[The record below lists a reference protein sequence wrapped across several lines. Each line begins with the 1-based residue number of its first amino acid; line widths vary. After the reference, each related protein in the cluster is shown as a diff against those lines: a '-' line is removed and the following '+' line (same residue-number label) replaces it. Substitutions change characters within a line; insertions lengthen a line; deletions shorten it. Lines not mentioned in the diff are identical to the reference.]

1 MADDEQG
8 ERTEQATDA
17 KREEFR
23 RRGQVASTREL
34 GTALIF
40 LFAAMFL
47 NMFGRYYFQNIVG
60 TFEHYFGS
68 SLVAFI
74 RSADISGAVAFLGL
88 KIVFLLGPLFLLA
101 LVIGIGSQ
109 ILQTGFLNVEDALT
123 FDLNKMNPLNAIN
136 RIFSMRG
143 VVELLKSL
151 FKMGIIFVV
160 MYFLLR
166 SEIRKIPYLTGFSV
180 EQLMSYVGSVLFKLL
195 TGTGFFMLAI
205 ALVDYIYQRWQ
216 IERDMMM
223 TKQEV
228 KEEMKSREGDPMIK
242 ARVRKIQREMAM
254 KKMMTEV
261 PKGDVVITNP
271 THIAVVLKY
280 GANLPA
286 PQLIAKGADFVAE
299 KIKEIAREKNIP
311 IIENKPLARTIFKT
325 MKIGQVIPK
334 DLFVAVA
341 EVLSYV
347 YRLKKKKFARTKS
360 TAQKNTKRGTGANQ
374 VRPGPNDRRP
384 EQGV

>member
-1 MADDEQG
+1 MASDEQG

-34 GTALIF
+34 GTAAIF

-47 NMFGRYYFQNIVG
+47 YMFGKYYYANIVD
-60 TFEHYFGS
+60 TFEHFYGGG
-68 SLVAFI
+68 LVAHI
-74 RSADISGAVAFLGL
+74 RSADITGALSFVGL
-88 KIVFLLGPLFLLA
+88 KILYLLGPLFGLS
-101 LVIGIGSQ
+101 LVVGIGSQ
-109 ILQTGFLNVEDALT
+109 VMQTGFLNIEDALSP
-123 FDLNKMNPLNAIN
+123 DINKINPLNALK

-143 VVELLKSL
+143 IVELLKSL
-151 FKMGIIFVV
+151 IKMGVIFVV
-160 MYFLLR
+160 IYFLLR
-166 SEIRKIPYLTGFSV
+166 SELKQIPHLSSYSI
-180 EQLMSYVGSVLFKLL
+180 EQLVTYIGGILFKLL
-195 TGTGFFMLAI
+195 TGAGFFMLAI
-205 ALVDYIYQRWQ
+205 ALADYMYQRWQ

-223 TKQEV
+223 TKQEI

-280 GANLPA
+280 TAGLPA
-286 PQLIAKGADFVAE
+286 PQLIAKGGDLVAE
-299 KIKEIAREKNIP
+299 KIKEIARARNIP

-325 MKIGQVIPK
+325 MKIGQIIPK

-347 YRLKKKKFARTKS
+347 YRLKKKKM
-360 TAQKNTKRGTGANQ
+360 KRSSPRAA
-374 VRPGPNDRRP
+374 

>member
-1 MADDEQG
+1 MANDDQG
-8 ERTEQATDA
+8 EKTEQATDA

-23 RRGQVASTREL
+23 RRGQVASTREF

-40 LFAAMFL
+40 LFASMFL
-47 NMFGRYYFQNIVG
+47 YMFGRYYFQNIVDI
-60 TFEHYFGS
+60 FEHFFGS
-68 SLVAFI
+68 SLVAYI
-74 RSADISGAVAFLGL
+74 RSTDVSGAIAFVGL
-88 KIVFLLGPLFLLA
+88 KILYLLGPLFLVA
-101 LVIGIGSQ
+101 IVIGVGSQ
-109 ILQTGFLNVEDALT
+109 VLQTGFLNVEDALS
-123 FDLNKMNPLNAIN
+123 FDINKMNPLNALN

-143 VVELLKSL
+143 IVELLKSL
-151 FKMGIIFVV
+151 LKMGVISVV
-160 MYFLLR
+160 VYFLIR
-166 SEIRKIPYLTGFSV
+166 GEIKQIPYLTGFSV
-180 EQLMSYVGSVLFKLL
+180 EQLMAYVGTIVFKLL
-195 TGTGFFMLAI
+195 MGAGFFMLAI
-205 ALVDYIYQRWQ
+205 AMVDYLYQRWQ

-242 ARVRKIQREMAM
+242 ARVRKIQRELAM

-280 GANLPA
+280 GEGLPA
-286 PQLIAKGADFVAE
+286 PQLIAKGADFIAE

-347 YRLKKKKFARTKS
+347 YRLKKKKFARGPATNKK
-360 TAQKNTKRGTGANQ
+360 TTKRPLRQ
-374 VRPGPNDRRP
+374 P

>member
-1 MADDEQG
+1 MASDEQG

-23 RRGQVASTREL
+23 RRGQVASSREFA
-34 GTALIF
+34 TAAIF
-40 LFAAMFL
+40 LFAALFL
-47 NMFGRYYFQNIVG
+47 YMFGRHYYVNIVDI
-60 TFEHYFGS
+60 FEHFYGGG
-68 SLVAFI
+68 LVAHI
-74 RSADISGAVAFLGL
+74 RSADTAGAMAFVGL
-88 KIVFLLGPLFLLA
+88 KIFYLLGPLFGLSLL
-101 LVIGIGSQ
+101 IGVASQ
-109 ILQTGFLNVEDALT
+109 VLQTGFLNIEDALSP
-123 FDLNKMNPLNAIN
+123 DLNKINPLNALK

-143 VVELLKSL
+143 VVDLMKSLLK
-151 FKMGIIFVV
+151 MGVIFVV
-160 MYFLLR
+160 IYFLLR
-166 SEIRKIPYLTGFSV
+166 AELKQIPHLSSFSIQ
-180 EQLMSYVGSVLFKLL
+180 QLMAYIGGILFKLL
-195 TGTGFFMLAI
+195 VGAGFFMLAI
-205 ALVDYIYQRWQ
+205 ALADYMYQRWQ
-216 IERDMMM
+216 IEQDMMM
-223 TKQEV
+223 TKQEI

-254 KKMMTEV
+254 RKMMTEV

-280 GANLPA
+280 TAGLPA

-325 MKIGQVIPK
+325 LKIGQIIPK

-347 YRLKKKKFARTKS
+347 YRLKKKKMKRTS
-360 TAQKNTKRGTGANQ
+360 TRA
-374 VRPGPNDRRP
+374 P